1 MLMSIILFYSTN
13 AVCLLQLDSTLLD
26 LAKARRTEFVETV
39 MKEVGL
45 SLGVADDLEK
55 SLRIGRCLLL
65 LKVGFFA
72 ESWFRAFRD

>member
-1 MLMSIILFYSTN
+1 MDI
-13 AVCLLQLDSTLLD
+13 
-26 LAKARRTEFVETV
+26 AKARRTEFVETV

-65 LKVGFFA
+65 LKVTILC
-72 ESWFRAFRD
+72 RKLVCAFRG

>member
-1 MLMSIILFYSTN
+1 MDI
-13 AVCLLQLDSTLLD
+13 
-26 LAKARRTEFVETV
+26 AKARRTEFVETV

-65 LKVGFFA
+65 LKVTILCRKLVWCV
-72 ESWFRAFRD
+72 SWLIYFSYFIVIII

>member
-1 MLMSIILFYSTN
+1 MDI
-13 AVCLLQLDSTLLD
+13 
-26 LAKARRTEFVETV
+26 AKARRTEFVETV

-65 LKVGFFA
+65 LKVTILC
-72 ESWFRAFRD
+72 